1 MSNLKGS
8 QTEQCLKEAFAHEAQ
23 AYRRYLYFAN
33 QADMEGHPDIA
44 ALFRSTAQGEVGHA
58 NGHLEFLQ
66 ACADP
71 VTGLPFGNTR
81 DNLASAVASENLES
95 GEMYVRMGQTARDEG
110 FDEVADWFE
119 SLAKAE
125 NSHAA
130 RYQKAMAQFASPS
143 AQTSEK

>member
-8 QTEQCLKEAFAHEAQ
+8 HTEQCLKEAFAHEAQ

-33 QADMEGHPDIA
+33 QADLEGYPDIA

-66 ACADP
+66 SCADP
-71 VTGLPFGNTR
+71 VTGLPFGTTR

-95 GEMYVRMGQTARDEG
+95 GEMYVRMAQTARDEG

-125 NSHAA
+125 NSHAD
-130 RYQKAMAQFASPS
+130 RYQKAMAQFARPQSP
-143 AQTSEK
+143 TSEN

>member
-1 MSNLKGS
+1 MSPLKDS
-8 QTEQCLKEAFAHEAQ
+8 LTEQCLKEAFAHEAQ

-33 QADMEGHPDIA
+33 QAEIEGHPEIA
-44 ALFRSTAQGEVGHA
+44 SLFRSTAQGEVGHA

-66 ACADP
+66 VAGDP
-71 VTGLPFGNTR
+71 VTGLPFGTTR

-95 GEMYVRMGQTARDEG
+95 GDMYVRMGKVARQEG

-125 NSHAA
+125 LSHAT
-130 RYQKAMAQFASPS
+130 RYQKALAQFQSS
-143 AQTSEK
+143 STDQER

>member
-1 MSNLKGS
+1 
-8 QTEQCLKEAFAHEAQ
+8 
-23 AYRRYLYFAN
+23 
-33 QADMEGHPDIA
+33 MEGHADIA
-44 ALFRSTAQGEVGHA
+44 TLFRSTAQGEVGHA

-71 VTGLPFGNTR
+71 VTGLPFGTTR

-95 GEMYVRMGQTARDEG
+95 GDMYVRMGTVARQEG

-125 NSHAA
+125 LSHAG
-130 RYQKAMAQFASPS
+130 RYQKALAQFQSS
-143 AQTSEK
+143 STDQER

>member
-1 MSNLKGS
+1 MAALQGS
-8 QTEQCLKEAFAHEAQ
+8 RTEQCLKQAFAQEAQ
-23 AYRRYLYFAN
+23 ANRRYLYFAN
-33 QADMEGHPDIA
+33 QADLEGYPDIA

-71 VTGLPFGNTR
+71 VTGLPFGTTR

-95 GEMYVRMGQTARDEG
+95 GDMYIRMAQTARNEG

-119 SLAKAE
+119 SLVKAE

-130 RYQKAMAQFASPS
+130 RYQKAMAQFEASQPP
-143 AQTSEK
+143 TSET

>member
-1 MSNLKGS
+1 MTQLKGS
-8 QTEQCLKEAFAHEAQ
+8 QTEQCLKEAFAYEAQ

-33 QADMEGHPDIA
+33 QAELEGHADIA

-71 VTGLPFGNTR
+71 VTGLPFGTTR

-95 GEMYVRMGQTARDEG
+95 GDLYIRMARTARDEG

-119 SLAKAE
+119 SLVKAE

-130 RYQKAMAQFASPS
+130 RYQKALAQFAASTPN
-143 AQTSEK
+143 EK

>member
-1 MSNLKGS
+1 MSPLKDS
-8 QTEQCLKEAFAHEAQ
+8 LTEQCLKEAFAHEAQ

-33 QADMEGHPDIA
+33 QAEIEGHPEIA
-44 ALFRSTAQGEVGHA
+44 SLFRSTAQGEVGHA

-66 ACADP
+66 AAGDP
-71 VTGLPFGNTR
+71 VTGLPFGTTR

-95 GEMYVRMGQTARDEG
+95 GDMYVRMGKVARQEG

-125 NSHAA
+125 LSHAT
-130 RYQKAMAQFASPS
+130 RYQKALAQFQSS
-143 AQTSEK
+143 STDQER